1 MECNAAP
8 KKKAENVTKQQQS
21 RRLTDGVTDAEPIA
35 LRPRIV
41 GAAVVA
47 AGRGGHA
54 PLAGAARLVHE
65 PGRGRHGQCRGHD
78 ARQEQVTPPARH
90 LDRAGHVREQKL
102 LVPRALLG

>member
-1 MECNAAP
+1 MLHQ
-8 KKKAENVTKQQQS
+8 KKAENVTKQQQS

-41 GAAVVA
+41 GAAGVGVVA